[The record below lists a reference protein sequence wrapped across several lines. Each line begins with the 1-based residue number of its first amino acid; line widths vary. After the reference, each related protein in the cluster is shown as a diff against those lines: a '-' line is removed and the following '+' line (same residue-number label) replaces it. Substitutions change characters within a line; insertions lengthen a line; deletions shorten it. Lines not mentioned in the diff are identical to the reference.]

1 MLDLVPQV
9 MQIWKMQRSQLEIVG
24 ADIKSRIEAME
35 KRTPQKELGKEVL
48 QDAYDRL
55 TLDFDK
61 ENGGFGTAPKFP
73 RPHNLLFLLRYYART
88 GEKNALSMVEKTL
101 TADASG
107 RHIRPTWL
115 WLPPIQHRRRNGWF
129 PTLKKCSTTKR

>member
-1 MLDLVPQV
+1 
-9 MQIWKMQRSQLEIVG
+9 MQRSQMEIVG

-61 ENGGFGTAPKFP
+61 ENGGFGYSTKISKT
-73 RPHNLLFLLRYYART
+73 PHTPISSALLCENRA
-88 GEKNALSMVEKTL
+88 
-101 TADASG
+101 
-107 RHIRPTWL
+107 
-115 WLPPIQHRRRNGWF
+115 
-129 PTLKKCSTTKR
+129 KKKR

>member
-35 KRTPQKELGKEVL
+35 KRTPQKELGKAVL

-55 TLDFDK
+55 TLDFDP

-73 RPHNLLFLLRYYART
+73 RPHNLLFLLRYYA
-88 GEKNALSMVEKTL
+88 EQAK
-101 TADASG
+101 
-107 RHIRPTWL
+107 
-115 WLPPIQHRRRNGWF
+115 RR
-129 PTLKKCSTTKR
+129 L